1 MSLVERFVARMAEL
15 GLHDCRAV
23 VAVSGGT
30 DSRVL
35 LDLLLATA
43 AHHQLELIVAHADHG
58 IHPDSAEIASRVR
71 RLAEEAGLKTEVGQL
86 ALGAGAGETVA
97 REARYAFLERV
108 RRDRGA
114 EWIIAA
120 HHADDQVETVLMRA
134 LKGSGPAGLAAMADR
149 DGVLVRPLL
158 PFRRAELEE
167 YARLRGLD
175 PWEDPA
181 NLDPRFLRNWLRH
194 DLLPVLR
201 ERLPGV
207 DDDLLR
213 LSRQAAADRTGWD
226 QLLRTT
232 PALDWRP
239 EAVGGS
245 LSIDGLLAWDGPL
258 ALRVIAAAGRRLGTT
273 IGATRASAVMGLV
286 RSGVSGAVVQL
297 GDGWRA
303 ERAFDRIRLVR
314 EGTVTGLA
322 PLEIQGSAGS
332 GIWGTEW
339 QLDWRLEA
347 APVQQARDAMAAW
360 FIPEAMTVRGWLAG
374 ERIRPLRGS
383 GRRLV
388 VRCFQEARVPRSR
401 RTGWPVIEAGG
412 RVVWVPGVCRSD
424 DLLPEPGALALRV
437 EARGR

>member
-1 MSLVERFVARMAEL
+1 MSLVDRFAARMAEL

-23 VAVSGGT
+23 VAVSGGN

-43 AHHQLELIVAHADHG
+43 EHHRLDLVVAHADHG
-58 IHPDSAEIASRVR
+58 IHPDSAEVAGRVR
-71 RLAEEAGLKTEVGQL
+71 ELAAAAGLKVEIGQL
-86 ALGAGAGETVA
+86 GLGAAATETVA

-108 RRDRGA
+108 RRERGA

-149 DGVLVRPLL
+149 DGALVRPLL

-167 YARLRGLD
+167 HARERGLAFWD
-175 PWEDPA
+175 DPA
-181 NLDPRFLRNWLRH
+181 NRDSRFLRNWLRH
-194 DLLPVLR
+194 ELLPVLR
-201 ERLPGV
+201 GRLPEV
-207 DDDLLR
+207 EEDLLR

-232 PALDWRP
+232 AALDWRP
-239 EAVGGS
+239 EAQGGS
-245 LSIDGLLAWDGPL
+245 LAVAGLLAWDGPL
-258 ALRVIAAAGRRLGTT
+258 AIRVIAAAGRRVGIT

-286 RSGVSGAVVQL
+286 RTGSSGSAVQL
-297 GDGWRA
+297 GEGWRA

-314 EGTVTGLA
+314 EGTAGGLA
-322 PLEIQGSAGS
+322 PLEIHGSAGS

-374 ERIRPLRGS
+374 ERIRPLRGR

-401 RTGWPVIEAGG
+401 RTGWPVVEAVG